1 MPENYTI
8 PRAFAGWWRESLRQ
22 RGLFRTLSR
31 LFASTWELL
40 RDLTPSRRRMRFG
53 DMDYDWDNG
62 VNTTWANPSMYTRV
76 RELFTERGYMPTEP
90 DLFREVVGELQIDY
104 AQFTFIDLGCGKG
117 RALLL
122 ATEFPFRRVIGVEL
136 LPELIEIAQEN
147 ARRFHDGAE
156 QQRVELWCGD
166 ALQFNFPPEPLAIFL
181 FDPFPEHI
189 LEQAIARLESSLRK
203 RPRPLVIV
211 YQNPISEHV
220 LSNSG
225 WLKRLRGDIRA
236 AVYQSCIA

>member
-31 LFASTWELL
+31 LSASTWELL
-40 RDLTPSRRRMRFG
+40 RDLTPARRRMRFG

-90 DLFREVVGELQIDY
+90 DLFREVVGELQIEY

-122 ATEFPFRRVIGVEL
+122 ATEFPFRRIIGVEL
-136 LPELIEIAQEN
+136 LPELIEIAKEN

-166 ALQFNFPPEPLAIFL
+166 ALQFNFPPDPLAIFL

-189 LEQAIARLESSLRK
+189 LEQVIARLESSLREQ
-203 RPRPLVIV
+203 PRPLVIV

-225 WLKRLRGDIRA
+225 WLQRLRGDIRA
-236 AVYQSCIA
+236 AVYQSCIV